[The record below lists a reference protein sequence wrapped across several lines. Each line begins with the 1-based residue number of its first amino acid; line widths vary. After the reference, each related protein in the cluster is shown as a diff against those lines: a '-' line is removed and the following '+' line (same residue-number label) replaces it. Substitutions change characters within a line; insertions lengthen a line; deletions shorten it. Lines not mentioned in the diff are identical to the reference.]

1 MNAASAAYVTA
12 RVNGDS
18 CAWHFTGVTS
28 IEHSLSLTLGSTASQ
43 EAELINGARNQPDRV
58 TLTVIETDAEHM
70 PGWSAHMLA
79 AMASLKSRRV
89 LCGVVTSMGTYSNM
103 LLTEIT
109 ATQDEENQCGW
120 SGSLSFTQYVPADG
134 KNAGSVK
141 TNDNSSTREHTGFT
155 GNVLR
160 LTDEAASRQI
170 LSRL

>member
-12 RVNGDS
+12 RVNGAS

-28 IEHSLSLTLGSTASQ
+28 IEHSLSLSLGSTASG
-43 EAELINGARNQPDRV
+43 ETEVINGARNQPDRV

-120 SGSLSFTQYVPADG
+120 SGSLSFTQYVPAEG
-134 KNAGSVK
+134 KKTENVK
-141 TNDNSSTREHTGFT
+141 TDDNSSAREHTGFT
-155 GNVLR
+155 GNVLH
-160 LTDEAASRQI
+160 LTGEAAERLI
-170 LSRL
+170 LNRL

>member
-12 RVNGDS
+12 RVNGAS

-28 IEHSLSLTLGSTASQ
+28 IEHSLSLSLGSTASG
-43 EAELINGARNQPDRV
+43 ETEVINGARNQPDRV
-58 TLTVIETDAEHM
+58 TLTVLETDAEHM

-89 LCGVVTSMGTYSNM
+89 LCSVVTSMGTYSNM

-120 SGSLSFTQYVPADG
+120 SGSLAFMEYVPVTEE
-134 KNAGSVK
+134 NAEAVK
-141 TNDNSSTREHTGFT
+141 ANSNSSVRKNTGS
-155 GNVLR
+155 GSAKR
-160 LTDEAASRQI
+160 LVGTPYQQLLQRAGV
-170 LSRL
+170 